1 MSRRPQEERRGL
13 LEKSLDKGYVIKTE
27 KRYQVGL
34 SECSETR
41 KPSTEGRGHGDLQV
55 ELVNWKPIEG
65 PQCRSNKEKQ
75 VYKQVLVEAGG

>member
-41 KPSTEGRGHGDLQV
+41 KSSRGHGDLQV

-65 PQCRSNKEKQ
+65 PQCRSDKEKQ